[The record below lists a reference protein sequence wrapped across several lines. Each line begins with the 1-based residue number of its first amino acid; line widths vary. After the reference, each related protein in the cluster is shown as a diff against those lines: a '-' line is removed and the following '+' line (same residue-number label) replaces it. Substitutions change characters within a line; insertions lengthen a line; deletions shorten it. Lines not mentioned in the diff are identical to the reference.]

1 MIFHPAYLCVHK
13 ITGMK
18 KLIFP
23 VFGLL
28 GFIALSC
35 NNADKKNGD
44 GSNSGKV
51 PKTHTDSLLKDIDEG
66 HVTGM
71 SKIGKLHN
79 TKKAV
84 QVVIDSI
91 GKLPVSVKQTLAPYV
106 SHLSGVIKDLD
117 YADFAMEKWMT
128 EYVEDSFK
136 NNAEKHI
143 MYLKDEKMKVDK
155 MKEAILSSLHK
166 ADSLLKVKL

>member
-1 MIFHPAYLCVHK
+1 MILHPAYLCIHK
-13 ITGMK
+13 IFSMK
-18 KLIFP
+18 KLILP

-28 GFIALSC
+28 GLIAFAC
-35 NNADKKNGD
+35 KNADKKS
-44 GSNSGKV
+44 GSHSHSGTE
-51 PKTHTDSLLKDIDEG
+51 PKTQTDSLLKDIDEG
-66 HVTGM
+66 HVVGM

-84 QVVIDSI
+84 QRVIDSI
-91 GKLPVSVKQTLAPYV
+91 GKLSASAKQSFAPYV
-106 SHLSGVIKDLD
+106 KDLNSVIKDLD

-128 EYVEDSFK
+128 EYVDDSLK
-136 NNAEKHI
+136 DIAEKHI
-143 MYLKDEKMKVDK
+143 NYLEDEKMKVDK